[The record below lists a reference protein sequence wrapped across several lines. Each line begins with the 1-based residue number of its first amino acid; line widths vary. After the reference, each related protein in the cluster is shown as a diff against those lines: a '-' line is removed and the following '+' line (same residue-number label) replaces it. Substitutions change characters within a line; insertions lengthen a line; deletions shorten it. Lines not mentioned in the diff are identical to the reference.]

1 MPAEFFEIEDARALA
16 GPGALTLARAR
27 AIAAAVRDYD
37 DFDLVDCL
45 ACCDATGTVFAE
57 FLVVDARCD
66 GVPSNNRHGIAYPE
80 RLALAVPSDDRET
93 VGVSALRK
101 GFPKLM
107 HLNAV
112 AEGSAPS
119 LCLYFEPPR
128 AVRRTWTPQNFLA
141 RIQTW
146 LTLAA
151 RDELHAADQPVEQP
165 FFVASDELILPWNFD
180 ALRRTPAVAFHVV
193 RGPER
198 AGRGHTYFLHPTP
211 ASGRPG
217 GAIAPIVLDLPAVVH
232 GAVDVDPQTLGG
244 LADLLAKRGV
254 DLKRAITVAVQALVG
269 ERGVAQDQDT
279 GFSVLLV
286 ELKVS
291 RVEGGPTE
299 RVFRRAFLVLQG
311 MLQLGL
317 ACAALMRSEQRFY
330 KEPLEGL
337 LAPAP
342 RDDWRSLVTLAM
354 EVHQGLDRASARRYS
369 GLADEGPAAVLI
381 GAGALGSAM
390 LDLWTRSGWGEWTV
404 IDNDHLK
411 PHNLVRHIARAGQLG
426 ASKAQAM
433 AELHGQLLQ
442 GAGTMRAI
450 DADACDPEHTQVR
463 AALKGARL
471 AIDAS
476 TTLDYP
482 RLASTLDDV
491 ARHVSAFVTPDGNGS
506 VLLLEDEK
514 RAIRLRSL
522 EAQYYR
528 AVLASDWGR
537 DHLEGNLGKYYSGA
551 SCRDIS
557 FVLPYSRLLSHA
569 ALLAEQC
576 QQLTSGPAASLRVWS
591 RDPKTGAV
599 VAILVPTHAE
609 RLMSLG
615 SLTLSIDR
623 GLEDKLRALRATC
636 LPSETGGILLG
647 YHDLNVNTVTIV
659 DALPAPPDSVSSRES
674 FERGVDGAMESVLEA
689 RRRTANVVGYVGEWH
704 SHPPDHSA
712 HPSHDDF
719 FQLVYL
725 AVGMSREGLPAI
737 QLIVGE
743 RDLSV
748 LAMQAH

>member
-1 MPAEFFEIEDARALA
+1 MPAEFFQVDGACALA
-16 GPGALTLARAR
+16 GPDALTLARAC
-27 AIAAAVRDYD
+27 AIAAAVRDHG
-37 DFDLVDCL
+37 DFDLVDSL
-45 ACCDATGTVFAE
+45 ARCDDNGKLVAE
-57 FLVVDARCD
+57 FLVVDVRCD

-80 RLALAVPSDDRET
+80 RLALAIPSDDRET
-93 VGVSALRK
+93 VGVFALRK

-112 AEGSAPS
+112 PEGAAQS

-146 LTLAA
+146 LTLAS

-165 FFVASDELILPWNFD
+165 FFAASDELVLPWNFD
-180 ALRRTPAVAFHVV
+180 ALRRAAAVEFHVL
-193 RGPER
+193 RGPDR
-198 AGRGHTYFLHPTP
+198 PGRGHTYFLHPTP

-217 GAIAPIVLDLPAVVH
+217 GAIAPIVLDLPTVVH

-254 DLKRAITVAVQALVG
+254 DLKRSIAVAVQALVG
-269 ERGVAQDQDT
+269 ERGVPQDQDT

-286 ELKVS
+286 ELRVS
-291 RVEGGPTE
+291 RVECGSAE

-311 MLQLGL
+311 MLQLGE
-317 ACAALMRSEQRFY
+317 ACGALVRSEQRFY
-330 KEPLEGL
+330 KGPLDGL
-337 LAPAP
+337 FAPTP
-342 RDDWRSLVTLAM
+342 KDDWRSLMTLAM
-354 EVHQGLDRASARRYS
+354 EVQQGLDRTSARRYS
-369 GLADEGPAAVLI
+369 GLADEGPGAVLI

-390 LDLWTRSGWGEWTV
+390 LDLWMRSGWGEWTV

-426 ASKAQAM
+426 ASKAHAM
-433 AELHGQLLQ
+433 VELNGQLLQ
-442 GAGTMRAI
+442 GAGTLRAI
-450 DADACDPEHTQVR
+450 DADACDPDNADVR
-463 AALKGARL
+463 AALKSARL

-482 RLASTLDDV
+482 RYASTLDD
-491 ARHVSAFVTPDGNGS
+491 AGRHLSVFVTPDGNGS
-506 VLLLEDEK
+506 VLLMEDEK
-514 RAIRLRSL
+514 RAVRLRSL

-528 AVLASDWGR
+528 AILANGWGR
-537 DHLEGNLGKYYSGA
+537 DHLEGHLGKYYSGA

-576 QQLTSGPAASLRVWS
+576 QRLASEPAAAIRVWS

-599 VAILVPTHAE
+599 VAILVPAHEE

-623 GLEDKLRALRATC
+623 GLEDKLRTLRAAC
-636 LPSETGGILLG
+636 LPAETGGILLG
-647 YHDLNVNTVTIV
+647 YHDLNINTVTIV
-659 DALPAPPDSVSSRES
+659 DALPAPPDSVSSGTS
-674 FERGVDGAMESVLEA
+674 FERGVDGAMASVVEA
-689 RRRTANVVGYVGEWH
+689 RRRTANIVGYVGEWH
-704 SHPPDHSA
+704 SHPPDHGA

-725 AVGMSREGLPAI
+725 AVGMASEGLPAI